1 MNAEDKISKYQML
14 FNILNDN
21 NEDNTEDDKKF
32 RKNTKEQITN
42 RDEKYSELLT
52 HFVKITQIRNC
63 LKEFFKWTF
72 YLVIICSIFT
82 LILVIYKLFNKYISS
97 ASIEQILE
105 SAPLLITAM
114 VGFVSTIITI
124 PVTITKYLFSTEEDK
139 NITEIILHTQEHD
152 TSGSQWAMD
161 FKKMME
167 GFEEVDKNEKN
178 SNNILNR
185 PEKELLKEQ
194 KINILLLFLLLIWY
208 CCYCRDLIF

>member
-1 MNAEDKISKYQML
+1 MNAEDKISMYQML
-14 FNILNDN
+14 FDVLNDN

-32 RKNTKEQITN
+32 RKNTKEQITS

-52 HFVKITQIRNC
+52 HFVKLTQVRNC

-72 YLVIICSIFT
+72 YLVIICSIFI
-82 LILVIYKLFNKYISS
+82 LILVVYKLFNKYISS
-97 ASIEQILE
+97 ADIEQILE

-152 TSGSQWAMD
+152 TNGRQWAMD
-161 FKKMME
+161 FKKIVE
-167 GFEEVDKNEKN
+167 GFEEVGKNEKG
-178 SNNILNR
+178 SNNNQ
-185 PEKELLKEQ
+185 PETKSLKEQ
-194 KINILLLFLLLIWY
+194 EG
-208 CCYCRDLIF
+208 